1 MPLLVEIEEQSQY
14 IEALVWVLQDRIWNG
29 TKSDIFILDTQYQV
43 SFDEMVSA
51 LKREDLPWSPEDVLT
66 KPREKKRE
74 ES

>member
-1 MPLLVEIEEQSQY
+1 MPLFVKIEEQSQY

-29 TKSDIFILDTQYQV
+29 TKSDIFILDTQNQV

-66 KPREKKRE
+66 KPREKSQGE
-74 ES
+74 